1 MNARELMAAAD
12 ALTGVHVGMNADE
25 IRAAQDVSLDTLIVR
40 YCIGKY
46 KETDDSDLRY
56 DLAERLRGAIT
67 RSPGLQPLVSKEL
80 PKLIL
85 RPPKKGQRKLK
96 KRSEG
101 STRFE

>member
-12 ALTGVHVGMNADE
+12 KLTGVHTGMNADE

-40 YCIGKY
+40 YYVEKY
-46 KETDDSDLRY
+46 KEIDDY
-56 DLAERLRGAIT
+56 AEKYEIAERLRGAVS
-67 RSPGLQPLVSKEL
+67 RSPGLQPCVSKEF

-85 RPPKKGQRKLK
+85 RPPKKGQRKPK

-101 STRFE
+101 GVHFE